1 MRVGILADVH
11 ANLPA
16 LDAAL
21 SALRSHGIERL
32 ACAGDLVGY
41 GPHPNECVSVLAEA
55 GAVCVAGNHD
65 LIALGRLAD
74 DGCVPVARQ
83 SLAWTAHQ
91 LTDESRGF
99 LARLPLAATV
109 AERIVLAHGA
119 LGDPVAKVRGPQVP
133 GQVAALTREHP
144 AARLLVLGHTHEPA
158 GWDAGGRPIPHRA
171 GTVSLPLGRA
181 VLNPGAVGQTRSRWL
196 REPRVL
202 ARALVVDLDRDTA
215 TWVASPYP
223 PASVRAALRRAGLP
237 PRTYRMAAPLRRAV
251 GARLRGS

>member
-1 MRVGILADVH
+1 MRVGVIADVH

-21 SALRSHGIERL
+21 AALRSHGIERL

-65 LIALGRLAD
+65 LIALGRLPD
-74 DGCVPVARQ
+74 DGCVAVARRT
-83 SLAWTAHQ
+83 LAWTARQ
-91 LTDESRGF
+91 LSDDSRDY
-99 LARLPLAATV
+99 LAGLPPTATV
-109 AERIVLAHGA
+109 ADRIVLAHGD
-119 LGDPVAKVRGPQVP
+119 LHDPVARVRGPEVP

-144 AARLLVLGHTHEPA
+144 GARLLVLGHTHEPA
-158 GWDAGGRPIPHRA
+158 GWDAEGQPILHRA
-171 GTVSLPLGRA
+171 GAVSLPPGPA

-202 ARALVVDLDRDTA
+202 ARALVVDLDGDTV
-215 TWVASPYP
+215 TWIASPYP
-223 PASVRAALRRAGLP
+223 AGSVRAALRRAGLP
-237 PRTYRMAAPLRRAV
+237 ARTYRMAAPLRRAIA
-251 GARLRGS
+251 ARLRG